1 MVGAWMV
8 AMETDAKLTYCKRGR
23 GRFQAAR
30 GVKELVLDILHSPA
44 KNKRTGHKNSAGTN
58 ED

>member
-1 MVGAWMV
+1 MVGAWTV
-8 AMETDAKLTYCKRGR
+8 AMETDAKLTCCKR

-44 KNKRTGHKNSAGTN
+44 KNKRKGHKNSADTN
-58 ED
+58 EH